1 MTPAQIDAAAH
12 ALVEARRTGR
22 KLASLPAECR
32 PADLAAT
39 YAIQDA
45 TVNALARSGQEAVGG
60 WKVGAPAPDAEPA
73 CAPLPAAGIMA
84 SPVVLKSADY
94 GLLGIEAEIGFKLG
108 RDLPP
113 RAAPYTRDDVLAAV
127 ASLHPVIELVDTRFA
142 DMKAQDPLSLLAD
155 LQNHGGLIYGPAR
168 THDLAID
175 QTRQAV
181 VQSFDGKPVVERT
194 GGNSAG
200 DVIRLLVWLAN
211 HAAQRCGGLK
221 AGQIVTSGSCTGMMR
236 TTPGSLVRAEFP
248 GLGAVEVR
256 FTT

>member
-1 MTPAQIDAAAH
+1 MTPALVEAAAR

-22 KLASLPAECR
+22 KLDHLPPECR
-32 PADLAAT
+32 PADIAAT

-45 TVNALARSGQEAVGG
+45 TVKALGAVGG
-60 WKVGAPAPDAEPA
+60 WKVGAAKPDAEPA

-84 SPVVLKSADY
+84 SPVTLKSADY
-94 GLLGIEAEIGFKLG
+94 GLLGIESEIGFKLG

-127 ASLHPVIELVDTRFA
+127 VSLHPVIELVDTRYA
-142 DMKAQDPLSLLAD
+142 DMKAQEPLSVLAD
-155 LQNHGGLIYGPAR
+155 LQSHAGLVVGPAR

-181 VQSFDGKPVVERT
+181 TQSFDGKPVVERV
-194 GGNSAG
+194 GGNTAG

-211 HAAQRCGGLK
+211 HAATRCGGLK

-236 TTPGSLVRAEFP
+236 TTPGSAVRAEFP